1 MSASPPPSDSP
12 SPPPGEERLRRE
24 QRERKLAE
32 LPDRLQAAGGLV
44 EGAAAEAA
52 AAVDGSEAHAFGVA
66 SFYSLL
72 ARPHQKLRV
81 CTGLS
86 CRLAGAD
93 EVLAAAEAAGLPVE
107 GASCLAGCDV
117 PPAVLKD
124 RHVLCNVAVE
134 QIEAAGSDW
143 QALQGEPAPW
153 YGAIGCGDLG
163 DDCALGLHLPE
174 VDPGPALARAAELGP
189 EALFDELEAS
199 GLQGRGG
206 AAFPAHIK
214 WRGVASQPET
224 ERYIVLNADEG
235 EPGTFKDREIMMR
248 RPDLVLAGL
257 VIAARALGAEDIF
270 LYLRGEFSFPWRRL
284 EETIARFQAAGHL
297 DGLHVHLHA
306 GQGAYICGEETALL
320 EALEGKRGMPRLK
333 PPFPVEKGLW
343 QKPTLI
349 HNVETIACVPDIL
362 LRGGQR
368 FRDLG
373 RGEPGSKL
381 YCVSGHV
388 VNPGTYELP
397 MGVTLDEL
405 VAAAGGYVGELKA
418 FSPGGA
424 SSGFLPASER
434 DRPLD
439 VKHLAEVGS
448 MLGSAGVVVLNDTVD
463 LRWAALE
470 QLRFFE
476 DESCGQCAPCRIGT
490 RYLRDAVD
498 RDIAG
503 AKLSNGEAPLT
514 HVDDVAWQMEEG
526 SICGLG
532 MIAALPLT
540 SARKHFPSD
549 FPGSAPESE

>member
-1 MSASPPPSDSP
+1 MATPEPD
-12 SPPPGEERLRRE
+12 EMLRIENQKR
-24 QRERKLAE
+24 RLAE
-32 LPDRLQAAGGLV
+32 LPDQLQAAGGMV
-44 EGAAAEAA
+44 PGAAAHAA
-52 AAVDGSEAHAFGVA
+52 KTVDAAEAHAFGVA
-66 SFYSLL
+66 SFFSLL
-72 ARPHQKLRV
+72 ARPNQKLRV

-93 EVLAAAEAAGLPVE
+93 AVLAQAETQGLPVE
-107 GASCLAGCDV
+107 AASCLAGCDV

-124 RHVLCNVAVE
+124 RHVLPAIQVSDV
-134 QIEAAGSDW
+134 EAAGSDW
-143 QALQGEPAPW
+143 RALCTSDQRIVGQAAEAQPW
-153 YGAIGCGDLG
+153 YGAIGPDDLG
-163 DDCALGLHLPE
+163 TNGALLLHEPQA
-174 VDPGPALARAAELGP
+174 DPSAAFARADEMGP
-189 EALFDELEAS
+189 EAIFAELETS

-214 WRGVASQPET
+214 WRGVAGQNET
-224 ERYIVLNADEG
+224 ERYVVLNADEG

-248 RPDLVLAGL
+248 RPDLVIAGL
-257 VIAARALGAEDIF
+257 AIAARAVGAATIY
-270 LYLRGEFSFPWRRL
+270 LYLRGEFSYPWQRL
-284 EETIARFQAAGHL
+284 QEAIDRFRAAGHL
-297 DGLHVHLHA
+297 DGLHLHLHA

-362 LRGGQR
+362 LRGGER
-368 FRDLG
+368 FRKLG
-373 RGEPGSKL
+373 RTEAGPKL
-381 YCVSGHV
+381 YCISGHV
-388 VNPGTYELP
+388 ARPGTYELP
-397 MGVTLDEL
+397 LGVTLDEL

-434 DRPLD
+434 NRPLD
-439 VKHLAEVGS
+439 VKHLAAVGS
-448 MLGSAGVVVLNDTVD
+448 MLGSAGVVVLNTTVD
-463 LRWAALE
+463 MRWAALE

-498 RDIAG
+498 HSIAG
-503 AKLSNGEAPLT
+503 TRLSNGEAPLT

-532 MIAALPLT
+532 QIAALPLT
-540 SARKHFPSD
+540 SARKHFPGD
-549 FPGSAPESE
+549 FPSTTEPA